1 MYHFINYSK
10 LFEDA
15 ESTQPMQT
23 QQLTGKN
30 SRIVLTLSDQDQD
43 ELGDLLTNNND
54 LVLFTRPAQIVDKA
68 NPDTKL
74 GEINVA
80 LAIANSDA
88 KDAQFPDSSSV
99 DLTKTLV
106 LPFFPKQLNIAQLPS
121 PVTIPVQ
128 VNPTTT
134 VDLSIVGVAT
144 QQSAQQTT
152 EEPQMAA
159 TTPEETPEELN
170 KIAATG
176 DMIGADVKV
185 GMNPSV
191 EKNESRMKSEIKSF
205 DAFIGEAKKTKLTD
219 VNMKKGAFKKALD
232 KTEITA
238 KDIAE
243 VEKKLKAKDK
253 DKKKPGLQLDKK
265 DAKTHKRAV
274 LAKNLMK
281 ASGAITESRKEKIK
295 GAKDQL
301 VKIHEVIQKLID
313 QRKK

>member
-1 MYHFINYSK
+1 MYHFINYGK

-15 ESTQPMQT
+15 ESTQPVQT

-30 SRIVLTLSDQDQD
+30 SRIILTLSDQDQD

-54 LVLFTRPAQIVDKA
+54 LQLFTRPAQIVDKA

-99 DLTKTLV
+99 DMAKTLV

-134 VDLSIVGVAT
+134 VELSIVGVAT
-144 QQSAQQTT
+144 QQTAQQTT

-159 TTPEETPEELN
+159 SAPKETPEELN
-170 KIAATG
+170 KIVATG
-176 DMIGADVKV
+176 DMIGADV
-185 GMNPSV
+185 
-191 EKNESRMKSEIKSF
+191 EKNESSMKSEIKSF
-205 DAFIGEAKKTKLTD
+205 DAFIGEAKKKWIGD
-219 VNMKKGAFKKALD
+219 IDMKKGALKKDLG
-232 KTEITA
+232 KEEITA
-238 KDIAE
+238 EDIAK

-313 QRKK
+313 QSKK

>member
-1 MYHFINYSK
+1 MYHFINYGK

-15 ESTQPMQT
+15 ESTQPVQT

-30 SRIVLTLSDQDQD
+30 SRIILTLSDQDQD

-54 LVLFTRPAQIVDKA
+54 LQLFTRPAQIVDKA

-99 DLTKTLV
+99 DMAKTLV

-134 VDLSIVGVAT
+134 VELSIVGVAT
-144 QQSAQQTT
+144 QQTAQQTT
-152 EEPQMAA
+152 EEPQMAVSA
-159 TTPEETPEELN
+159 PKETPEELN
-170 KIAATG
+170 KIVATG
-176 DMIGADVKV
+176 DMIGADV
-185 GMNPSV
+185 
-191 EKNESRMKSEIKSF
+191 EKNESSMKSEIKSF
-205 DAFIGEAKKTKLTD
+205 DAFIGEAKKKWIGD
-219 VNMKKGAFKKALD
+219 IDMKKGALKKDLG
-232 KTEITA
+232 KEEITA
-238 KDIAE
+238 EDIAK

-313 QRKK
+313 QSKK

>member
-1 MYHFINYSK
+1 MYHFINYGK

-15 ESTQPMQT
+15 ESTQPVQT

-30 SRIVLTLSDQDQD
+30 SRIILTLSDQDQD

-54 LVLFTRPAQIVDKA
+54 LQLFTRPAQIVDKA

-99 DLTKTLV
+99 DMAKTLV

-134 VDLSIVGVAT
+134 VELSIVGVAT
-144 QQSAQQTT
+144 QQTTQQTT
-152 EEPQMAA
+152 EEPQMAVSA
-159 TTPEETPEELN
+159 PEETPEELN
-170 KIAATG
+170 KIVATG
-176 DMIGADVKV
+176 DMIGADV
-185 GMNPSV
+185 
-191 EKNESRMKSEIKSF
+191 EKNESSMKSEIKSF
-205 DAFIGEAKKTKLTD
+205 DAFIGEAKKKWIGD
-219 VNMKKGAFKKALD
+219 IDMKKGALKKDLG
-232 KTEITA
+232 KEEITA
-238 KDIAE
+238 EDIAK

-313 QRKK
+313 QSKK

>member
-1 MYHFINYSK
+1 MYHFINYGK

-15 ESTQPMQT
+15 EVTQPVQT

-30 SRIVLTLSDQDQD
+30 SRIILTLSDQDQD
-43 ELGDLLTNNND
+43 ELGDLLINNND
-54 LVLFTRPAQIVDKA
+54 LVLFTRPAQIVDKS

-80 LAIANSDA
+80 LSIANSDA
-88 KDAQFPDSSSV
+88 KDAQFPDASEV
-99 DLTKTLV
+99 DMAKTLV

-134 VDLSIVGVAT
+134 VELSITGTAD
-144 QQSAQQTT
+144 QTT
-152 EEPQMAA
+152 QPTQDEQPVAPS
-159 TTPEETPEELN
+159 TVPEETPEELN

-176 DMIGADVKV
+176 DMIGADVMV

-205 DAFIGEAKKTKLTD
+205 DAFVGEAKKKWIGD
-219 VNMKKGAFKKALD
+219 IDMKKGALKKDLG
-232 KTEITA
+232 KEEITA
-238 KDIAE
+238 KDIAK

>member
-1 MYHFINYSK
+1 MYHFINYGK

-15 ESTQPMQT
+15 EVTQPVQT

-30 SRIVLTLSDQDQD
+30 SRIILTLSDQDQD
-43 ELGDLLTNNND
+43 ELGDLLINNND

-80 LAIANSDA
+80 LSIANSDA
-88 KDAQFPDSSSV
+88 KDAQFPDASGV
-99 DLTKTLV
+99 DMAKTLV

-134 VDLSIVGVAT
+134 VELSITGTADQTAQPT
-144 QQSAQQTT
+144 QDEQPVTT
-152 EEPQMAA
+152 SNV
-159 TTPEETPEELN
+159 PEETPEELN

-176 DMIGADVKV
+176 DMIGADVMV

-205 DAFIGEAKKTKLTD
+205 DAFVGEAKKTKLTD
-219 VNMKKGAFKKALD
+219 VNMKKGAFKKELD
-232 KTEITA
+232 KGEITA

-253 DKKKPGLQLDKK
+253 DKKKLGLQLDKK